1 VKFTRFKCGRDTLAK
16 SCVHLSE
23 FFHCWLRLKLINGD
37 AKAPRPLI
45 FNAVTEKS
53 LHERLYI
60 CMQFP
65 VEIHGLRLKILFDE

>member
-1 VKFTRFKCGRDTLAK
+1 VWAG
-16 SCVHLSE
+16 HLGKKLCA
-23 FFHCWLRLKLINGD
+23 FIRIFPLLWLRLKLINGD